1 MLFEMKQENDYKI
14 PFKGLKIG
22 KHEFEYIIKKK
33 FFTSYTYDDFLDS
46 NVRVHID
53 FEKQNTIFELY
64 FTAQGTIIVNCDV
77 SGEEFS
83 QPIEGKLKLIVEFG
97 EKFNNENEQILI
109 IPHNDYELDIAQ
121 YIYEMIVLS
130 VPIKRIHPGVIDG
143 TLESKAM
150 NKLKE
155 LNKQE
160 EKIDPRWEKLK
171 GLIKD
176 K

>member
-1 MLFEMKQENDYKI
+1 MKQNNDYKI

-22 KHEFEYIIKKK
+22 THKFEYIIKKK
-33 FFTSYTYDDFLDS
+33 FFTSYVCDDFLDS
-46 NVRVHID
+46 NVHVHVD
-53 FEKQNTIFELY
+53 FEKKNTIFELY
-64 FTAQGTIIVNCDV
+64 FTAQGTVTINCDL
-77 SGEEFS
+77 SGEEFA

-143 TLESKAM
+143 TLQSKVM
-150 NKLKE
+150 DKLKE

-160 EKIDPRWEKLK
+160 EQIDPRWEKLK